1 MNRKKSELK
10 VPRIN
15 ISKVDLKSF
24 SPQDMKIDA
33 YWDDLIKAG
42 MKKKRS

>member
-24 SPQDMKIDA
+24 APKDMKIDP
-33 YWDDLIKAG
+33 YWDDLINAG
-42 MKKKRS
+42 TKKKRS